1 MDALA
6 GKGVKIV
13 QDSGAAMAVPLRME
27 CDRTRIWMAADMDGL
42 EMLEASFG
50 RQSCPRHSHDTYGIG
65 VVHAGANRFTYRGG
79 LHVAPRGFVCTVTYD
94 EVHSGEVTAE
104 GLSYRCLYP
113 APALV
118 KEVAAELREQTE
130 DRVFALPPVIG
141 DEVTATLVNAVFEAE
156 HRAEPLL
163 TRQTLLAALLSR
175 VLIRHAVERVE
186 PRRLDANGRAVAL
199 ARACMHDNLADNL
212 SLEQLA
218 EVADTRPFRLIR
230 AFKRQHGLPP
240 HAYLT
245 QLRVRRA
252 RDLIAG
258 GARPAE
264 AAAAVGF
271 ADQSHLN
278 RHFKRLFGITPGRY
292 GFRP

>member
-1 MDALA
+1 MVA
-6 GKGVKIV
+6 GCVKIV
-13 QDSGAAMAVPLRME
+13 QDSGAATALPLRME
-27 CDRTRIWMAADMDGL
+27 CDRTRMWAAADLGGL
-42 EMLEASFG
+42 DMLEARYG

-104 GLSYRCLYP
+104 GLAYRCLYP

-118 KEVAAELREQTE
+118 TGVASELRESTE
-130 DRVFALPPVIG
+130 NRIFALPPVIG
-141 DEVTATLVNAVFEAE
+141 DEVTAGLVNAVFEAE

-163 TRQTLLAALLSR
+163 TRQSLLAALLAR
-175 VLIRHAVERVE
+175 VLIRHAVERIE

-199 ARACMHDNLADNL
+199 ARAYMHDNLADGI

-218 EVADTRPFRLIR
+218 EAAQTRPFRLIR

-252 RDLIAG
+252 RDMIAAG
-258 GARPAE
+258 TRPAD

-278 RHFKRLFGITPGRY
+278 RHFKRILGITPGRY
-292 GFRP
+292 GA